1 MKVLVLWKALVS
13 EVYHKR
19 FIELAKYKD
28 VEITL
33 VVPTIWDNTKL
44 EREYCAEYKT
54 IPRRIILNG
63 YNHFHWYPGLAK
75 IIRHIRP
82 DILHIEEEH
91 YSIVTYQAIRLA
103 KKYNVKCMFVSLQN
117 IYKIYPFPFSWM
129 EEYNIKNS
137 DCAVAASEEIRKV
150 LMRKGLDKKQIPV
163 VPYGVD
169 HLMYRK
175 MGSQKL
181 KSKLGLDSF
190 TIGFIGRFVK
200 EKGIME
206 LLKAVSQI
214 KSKFY
219 LLLIGSGKL
228 RHRIDVEGRRLGI
241 FEQIRIVDSIPSSKV
256 PHYLN
261 CMDCLVLPSR
271 ATRKWK
277 EQFGRVLIE
286 TMSCEVPVIGSDSGE
301 IPKVIGECGLIFKEG
316 DVGDLYSKIMQLIND
331 IDLRMDLAKKG
342 RQRVLDNF
350 TQEIVAKQTYKIY
363 QKMMCQKGVNNE

>member
-13 EVYHKR
+13 EAYHKR
-19 FIELAKYKD
+19 FIELAKLKG
-28 VEITL
+28 VELTL
-33 VVPTIWDNTKL
+33 VVPTEWDNTRL
-44 EREYCAEYKT
+44 EKEYCKKCKI
-54 IPRRIILNG
+54 IPIKIIMSG

-75 IIRHIRP
+75 IIRQVRP

-117 IYKIYPFPFSWM
+117 IYKIYPFPFSWI
-129 EEYNIKNS
+129 EGYNMRNA
-137 DCAVAASEEIRKV
+137 DYAVAASDEIRNV
-150 LMRKGLDKKQIPV
+150 LMRKGLGKENIPV
-163 VPYGVD
+163 IPYGVD
-169 HLMYRK
+169 PLIYRK
-175 MGSQKL
+175 IESQKL
-181 KSKLGLDSF
+181 RSQLGVDSF

-200 EKGIME
+200 EKGVID
-206 LLKAVSQI
+206 LLKAVSRI
-214 KSKFY
+214 NNNFN
-219 LLLIGSGKL
+219 LLMVGSGKL
-228 RHRIDVEGRRLGI
+228 RYEIEAEGRRLGI
-241 FEQIRIVDSIPSSKV
+241 LEQIRIVDSIPSSRI
-256 PHYLN
+256 PYYLN

-271 ATRKWK
+271 TTRKWK

-301 IPKVIGECGLIFKEG
+301 IPNVIGGCGLIFKEG

-363 QKMMCQKGVNNE
+363 QKMLR